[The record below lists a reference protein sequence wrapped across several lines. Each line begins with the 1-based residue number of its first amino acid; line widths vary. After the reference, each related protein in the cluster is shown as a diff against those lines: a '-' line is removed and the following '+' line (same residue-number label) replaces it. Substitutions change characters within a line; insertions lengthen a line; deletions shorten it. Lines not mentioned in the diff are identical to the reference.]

1 MGVLREDRDKGQ
13 ISSQHVWTEKLLG
26 NSLAPKQNAGIGPEP
41 GLGQG
46 QVWATD
52 TKNPLSEVR
61 QPCRS
66 PTTRAHLRSL
76 DWKLCADIHHKFRTL
91 NYQHHLLTVTI
102 IAMATAIAGL
112 LSFYR
117 DMESSQISPRAT
129 TTAGH
134 RPLHGWVTGWG
145 PENTPLLSLPP
156 GRIST
161 LGCIGKGHCCVS
173 SPFKR

>member
-61 QPCRS
+61 QPLQKPHHQSAPEIFRLEIMCRY
-66 PTTRAHLRSL
+66 PP
-76 DWKLCADIHHKFRTL
+76 
-91 NYQHHLLTVTI
+91 
-102 IAMATAIAGL
+102 
-112 LSFYR
+112 
-117 DMESSQISPRAT
+117 QI
-129 TTAGH
+129 
-134 RPLHGWVTGWG
+134 
-145 PENTPLLSLPP
+145 
-156 GRIST
+156 
-161 LGCIGKGHCCVS
+161 
-173 SPFKR
+173 